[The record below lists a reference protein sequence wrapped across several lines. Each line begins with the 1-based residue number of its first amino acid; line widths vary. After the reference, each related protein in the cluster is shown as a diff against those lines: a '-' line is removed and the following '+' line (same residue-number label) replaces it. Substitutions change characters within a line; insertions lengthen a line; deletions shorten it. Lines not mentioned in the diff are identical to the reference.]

1 MDYNQLAET
10 FILAAKNPSKSRV
23 VRRFNT
29 YSHGEHQVIFYLFK
43 NTGKPIVPSDIA
55 RYTTTS
61 TARIA
66 TILNNLEDK
75 KMITREISREDR
87 RKILVGITDKGKKY
101 AENAQSEFVG
111 HIASIL
117 QAMGEEKAIPF
128 VENFKLFL
136 ELGAELGEQIE
147 VQDDTDESKN

>member
-1 MDYNQLAET
+1 MVLQIKA
-10 FILAAKNPSKSRV
+10 
-23 VRRFNT
+23 
-29 YSHGEHQVIFYLFK
+29 
-43 NTGKPIVPSDIA
+43 
-55 RYTTTS
+55 
-61 TARIA
+61 
-66 TILNNLEDK
+66 
-75 KMITREISREDR
+75 
-87 RKILVGITDKGKKY
+87 KKY